1 MRTALSAPE
10 TATGPMGPLLF
21 LSLAM
26 HLGAADGGQRCG
38 LPRPLPAGQ
47 LARDRPVRYS
57 MSRAWGSD
65 GLGERQ
71 TASRSIN
78 ADLSA

>member
-26 HLGAADGGQRCG
+26 HLGAAGGGQQCG

-47 LARDRPVRYS
+47 LARDRPV
-57 MSRAWGSD
+57 
-65 GLGERQ
+65 
-71 TASRSIN
+71 TVFHVASVGVRW
-78 ADLSA
+78 AG